1 MMQWRVSG
9 CRAFVVVGLLASL
22 HIGPQR
28 TLAQEPAAEK
38 QELQRL
44 SAAVDK
50 AQAEVDASQEQ
61 LLALK
66 RSLASLQQRL
76 EQSPAPAAARDAT
89 AEAQP
94 ASLDETSEKQTM
106 QQTELATLNQIKV
119 ESSSK
124 YPVSIHGLVLF
135 NGFVN
140 TSAVDTPLAP
150 SVAFSGA
157 GTTGA
162 SLRQT
167 SFGIDARGPTLA
179 GASSHADFDVDFL
192 GNAASSLTAPSG
204 GFVRLRTAHAFLD
217 WAHTQAYFQYD
228 RPILNPYSPTSLVLN
243 AQPPLAWSGNL
254 WQWIPQAGL
263 KQSIVLGQTRTLEI
277 STALIDAPDPPAL
290 TSSATSSAG
299 AAEQSRRP
307 GGELHLEWTK
317 TQNTTGAAIGIG
329 GYVSPHSLSSTR
341 SYDAWATTLD
351 WRVPL
356 PAGLVLTGNAY
367 RGLALGGLGAGSY
380 KDTVSQQQSATLLS
394 RPLDDVG
401 GWAQLKKQAGER
413 LEFNATLGVDQTF
426 AKEYAAFPLS
436 NSLVYGNLARNR
448 TATGNV
454 IWSPS
459 AYLLFSFEYHRISS
473 YSTSL
478 PVANS
483 NLFGAAAGYRF

>member
-1 MMQWRVSG
+1 MTRRRVSA
-9 CRAFVVVGLLASL
+9 CLAFVSVGLLAIL
-22 HIGPQR
+22 AVDPPR
-28 TLAQEPAAEK
+28 TLAQESAGEK

-44 SAAVDK
+44 SAAVDE
-50 AQAEVDASQEQ
+50 AQAEVVASQKQ

-76 EQSPAPAAARDAT
+76 EQSPAPAVPKDAT
-89 AEAQP
+89 VEAQP
-94 ASLDETSEKQTM
+94 ASLEETSERQTM
-106 QQTELATLNQIKV
+106 QETELATLNQVKV

-124 YPVSIHGLVLF
+124 YPVSIHGLILF

-140 TSAVDTPLAP
+140 TSAVDAPLAP
-150 SVAFSGA
+150 SVAFSGV

-162 SLRQT
+162 SFRQT
-167 SFGIDARGPTLA
+167 SFGIDARGPSLA
-179 GASSHADFDVDFL
+179 GAGSHADFDIDFL
-192 GNAASSLTAPSG
+192 GNATSLIAANSG
-204 GFVRLRTAHAFLD
+204 GVVRLRTAHALLN
-217 WAHTQAYFQYD
+217 WSHTQAFVQYD

-263 KQSIVLGQTRTLEI
+263 KHSVDLGQTRSLEI
-277 STALIDAPDPPAL
+277 SAALIDAPDPPAL
-290 TSSATSSAG
+290 TASATSSAG

-307 GGELHLEWTK
+307 GGELHLEWIK
-317 TQNTTGAAIGIG
+317 TQTPTGVAIGIG

-341 SYDAWATTLD
+341 TYNAWATTLD
-351 WRVPL
+351 WRLPL

-380 KDTVSQQQSATLLS
+380 KDTVSQPESGVSSS

-401 GWAQLKKQAGER
+401 GWMQLKRQAGER
-413 LEFNATLGVDQTF
+413 LEFNAALGIDQTF
-426 AKEYAAFPLS
+426 AKEHVAYPLS
-436 NSLVYGNLARNR
+436 NSLIYGSLARNR
-448 TATGNV
+448 TETGNV

-483 NLFGAAAGYRF
+483 NFFGAAVGYKF